1 MGFSRHE
8 YCSGLPFPSPG
19 DFPNP
24 GIELVSPVW
33 QTDSLSPSYLETP
46 NAALGYSKD
55 ILKICGQRMTECFI
69 LIFLTLEENI
79 PTLLKEWLV
88 HHWSP
93 SVFWFYGY
101 LQILKKHTQ
110 KSNKCHYSLVEHGV
124 SSSFMCLFV
133 FFAFPADLPIL
144 NAEVAESISTR
155 CFIMRKLFLKTW
167 S

>member
-79 PTLLKEWLV
+79 PTLLKE
-88 HHWSP
+88 
-93 SVFWFYGY
+93 
-101 LQILKKHTQ
+101 
-110 KSNKCHYSLVEHGV
+110 
-124 SSSFMCLFV
+124 
-133 FFAFPADLPIL
+133 
-144 NAEVAESISTR
+144 
-155 CFIMRKLFLKTW
+155 
-167 S
+167 